1 MKRIGVLFFAVMG
14 YASLTSA
21 QQLMSISPKKPVICY
36 LDAKNKNTVIPPPA
50 AYLKAKA
57 NPQAR
62 TATAT
67 FEVEYVGFSTEAQA
81 AFQEAVNIWST
92 LIQSP
97 VKIKIKAFWRP
108 LGTNVLGSAI
118 WGTALANFPNAQ
130 KLNTFYP
137 VALAEKIAGK
147 ELNHPDSADIFAN
160 FSSTTAWY
168 YGTSGTPPVNTTDLV
183 SVVLHEIGHGLGFT
197 DSYDG
202 EGGTGSHGVQS
213 STVPIIFDLAIENG
227 ATQNLFQTFTSPST
241 ELGAQLVSGNIF
253 YNSPLAKA
261 ANGNAL
267 PRLYAP
273 SAWDI
278 GSSIAHLNESTY
290 SSGTAN
296 SLMTPQIGFR
306 EVIHDPGSIV
316 LGMFSDMG
324 WVTTRIEHTPTNK
337 ESFGATTLI
346 AKINSDNGFDAAKVK
361 LKYIK
366 KSGGAET
373 TITGTANGNT
383 NEFSFNIPASAGNDT
398 IVYYFT
404 ATDVLDREYTN
415 PGKFA
420 RAKNTELQGRFT
432 IGLGADVTA
441 PVIAHTPK
449 TFFSETE
456 TQLIIDAAV
465 SDNIGIQNVVVD
477 YWINNTQQTSVPM
490 NQVGAID
497 TNDGLLTATYST
509 NFAATIPF
517 ASGSVKS
524 GDVVSYRIRSTDNS
538 AGQNVGYSPTSTTK
552 HILNVV
558 GFSAAQANYQNNFDN
573 LSAADFFGDSQFSIT
588 TPSGFTNGA
597 IHTVHPYA
605 NAPQDTKVDL
615 VYFLR
620 KPIKLNSQ
628 NPIISFDE
636 IVLVE
641 PGDAGTVFGDDKF
654 WDYVIV
660 EGSKDG
666 GVTWKLFENGYD
678 CRLNSVWETK
688 WNSSKDANSNSLA
701 SGDPTLY
708 RSHTINMLASNN
720 FASNDE
726 VAIRFRINIDEGS
739 FGWGWAIDN
748 LKIQIDEAPPTVLHN
763 HFNYTTDKSIP
774 LAIAMKVS
782 DISGLKSL
790 AVEYKVNSGTV
801 SSGTIPVNANA
812 SDYTFNL
819 GIADASVGDDV
830 QYRIRAID
838 NLNNEVV
845 VPATDFFHVPIITLA
860 SPVAQYTTDFN
871 SANTDFV
878 GNFYSISTP
887 SGFSNGTLNS
897 SHPYPNGFGLTNSKS
912 DYIMMLKIPITIS
925 STNPNMLFDEMAIIE
940 PLNDYAVVEGSKD
953 NGLTWKSLVSEYS
966 ANSQSAWSIAYSSK
980 LSGAPAMFKSRF
992 INLTQNGNFKAGDQ
1006 ILIRFRMN
1014 ANPTNN
1020 SWGWAIDNLSIQ
1032 GPITGVEKALLAN
1045 SFSIYPNPSNGNSI
1059 KVELTSESGLPVR
1072 LQVLNSQGQSVQ
1084 SDEIAPVD
1092 KLIQHEYNASN
1103 WANGVYLL
1111 KAEVNG
1117 VVATKK
1123 FIKTE

>member
-1 MKRIGVLFFAVMG
+1 MKRISVLFFAVMG
-14 YASLTSA
+14 FAFLTSA
-21 QQLMSISPKKPVICY
+21 QQMMSISPKKPVICY
-36 LDAKNKNTVIPPPA
+36 LEAKDKNTVIPPPA

-67 FEVEYVGFSTEAQA
+67 FEVQYVGFSPEAQA

-118 WGTALANFPNAQ
+118 WGTAFANFPNAQ

-168 YGTSGTPPVNTTDLV
+168 YGTSGTPPLNTTDLV

-227 ATQNLFQTFTSPST
+227 GAQNLFQTFTSPST
-241 ELGAQLVSGNIF
+241 ELGAQLVSGNLF

-261 ANGNAL
+261 ANSNAL

-273 SAWDI
+273 STWDN

-290 SSGTAN
+290 LAGNIN

-306 EVIHDPGSIV
+306 EVMHDPGPIV

-324 WVTTRIEHTPTNK
+324 WVTTRIEHTPVNK
-337 ESFGATTLI
+337 ELFGAITLT
-346 AKINSDNGFDAAKVK
+346 AKINSDNGFDASKVK

-366 KSGGAET
+366 KSGGVET
-373 TITGTANGNT
+373 TVTGTAIGNT
-383 NEFSFNIPASAGNDT
+383 NEFSFSIPASAANDT
-398 IVYYFT
+398 LFYYFS
-404 ATDVLDREYTN
+404 ATDVLNREYTN

-420 RAKNTELQGRFT
+420 RAKNTESQGRFT

-441 PVIAHTPK
+441 PVISHTPK
-449 TFFSETE
+449 TFLSETE
-456 TQLIIDAAV
+456 TKLIIDAVV
-465 SDNIGIQNVVVD
+465 SDNIGIQNVVLD
-477 YWINNTQQTSVPM
+477 YWINNIQQTSLPM
-490 NQVGAID
+490 NQVGDID
-497 TNDGLLTATYST
+497 RSDASLLATYST
-509 NFAATIPF
+509 SFTATISF
-517 ASGSVKS
+517 TSGTIKS
-524 GDVVSYRIRSTDNS
+524 GDVVSYRIRSTDTS
-538 AGQNVGYSPTSTTK
+538 AGQNVGFSPTSTTK
-552 HILNVV
+552 HTLNVV

-588 TPSGFTNGA
+588 TPSGFANGA
-597 IHTVHPYA
+597 IHTIHPYA
-605 NAPQDTKVDL
+605 NAAVNSKIDL
-615 VYFLR
+615 VYVLR

-628 NPIISFDE
+628 NPLISFDE

-678 CRLNSVWETK
+678 CRFNSVWETK

-701 SGDPTLY
+701 TGDPSLF
-708 RSHTINMLASNN
+708 RNHTINMLASNN
-720 FASNDE
+720 FAANDE
-726 VAIRFRINIDEGS
+726 VVIRFRINIDEGS
-739 FGWGWAIDN
+739 NGWGWAIDN

-763 HFNYTTDKSIP
+763 HYNYTTDKSVP
-774 LAIAMKVS
+774 LAISMKVS
-782 DISGLKSL
+782 DLSGVKSL
-790 AVEYKVNSGTV
+790 AVEYKVNAGAV
-801 SSGTIPVNANA
+801 STATIPVTTNV
-812 SDYTFNL
+812 SDYTLNL
-819 GIADASVGDDV
+819 DISQASIGDDV

-845 VPATDFFHVPIITLA
+845 LPANDFFHVPIIAIA
-860 SPVAQYTTDFN
+860 SPVTQYITDFN

-887 SGFSNGTLNS
+887 SGFNNGTLNS
-897 SHPYPNGFGLTNSKS
+897 THPYPNGFGLSNSNS
-912 DYIMMLKIPITIS
+912 AYTILLKKPITIS
-925 STNPNMLFDEMAIIE
+925 STNPIMVFDEIAIIE

-953 NGLTWKSLVSEYS
+953 NGITWKPLVSEYG

-980 LSGAPAMFKSRF
+980 LSGAPGMYKLRA
-992 INLTQNGNFKAGDQ
+992 INLTENGNFKAGDQ
-1006 ILIRFRMN
+1006 ILIRFRLN
-1014 ANPTNN
+1014 ANSTIN

-1032 GPITGVEKALLAN
+1032 GPITSVEKSMLAE
-1045 SFSIYPNPSNGNSI
+1045 SLSIYPNPSNGNSI
-1059 KVELTSESGLPVR
+1059 KVELTSESGLSVR
-1072 LQVLNSQGQSVQ
+1072 LNVINAQGQSIQ
-1084 SDEIAPVD
+1084 SDEIAPID
-1092 KLIQHEYNASN
+1092 KLVHHEYTTATWS
-1103 WANGVYLL
+1103 NGVYLL

-1117 VVATKK
+1117 VVVTKK
-1123 FIKTE
+1123 FIKSE